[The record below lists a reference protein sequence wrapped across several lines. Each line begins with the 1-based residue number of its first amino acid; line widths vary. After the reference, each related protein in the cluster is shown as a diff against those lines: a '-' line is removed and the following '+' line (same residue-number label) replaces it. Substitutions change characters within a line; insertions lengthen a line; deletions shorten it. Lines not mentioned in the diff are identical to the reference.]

1 MSWKLPLVAVLALA
15 SFVSAQ
21 TMPSFN
27 HVVIVVEENEPY
39 SNIVGSSN
47 LPYVNS
53 LIQQYGLAT
62 NYYADGHYS
71 IPNYFVLTTGEQI
84 THDEGFSCAV
94 TVDNIIR
101 ELLPTGKTWKA
112 YAESLPYAG
121 YTGGNTGEYYKGHDP
136 FVYISDVKDTSQKYN
151 IVPLTQLSTDLAN
164 NALPNYA
171 FIIPNN
177 QSNGHD
183 CPPGMSGCTLAQK
196 LQYVDAWL
204 QSNVGPVIG
213 NAGFQKS
220 GVLFITWDESLD
232 TDTAYGGGHVATVV
246 VGSQVKPGYRA
257 STLYQHE
264 HLLRSTLEALG
275 IAHSFGS
282 ARYAKSMAE
291 FFGATTATSPGSIS
305 GVVGDSSSG
314 TGLANA
320 SVSYSGG
327 ATTCDAN
334 GNYTLSNV
342 PAGTVTVTASATGYQ
357 PSSQSLTVTSGANS
371 AANFQLTKAST
382 GNITGTVTNAS
393 TGGAVSGV
401 TVSTA
406 GLSTLTDTS
415 GNYTLANLVVG
426 SYSVTATKSGWG
438 TQTKTASVTAGTNT
452 TLNFALAASGEI
464 KGTITTS
471 TGAAVSGA
479 TVNFTGGVIATNKN
493 VTSSSTGT
501 YNSGWIPVGTY
512 TVTVSKSG
520 FTTQTVSVTI
530 TSGQIL
536 TQNFTLQ

>member
-1 MSWKLPLVAVLALA
+1 MCWKFPLVAVLAFSSFLA
-15 SFVSAQ
+15 AQ
-21 TMPSFN
+21 TMPSMN

-101 ELLPTGKTWKA
+101 ELIPTGKTWKA

-121 YTGGNTGEYYKGHDP
+121 YTGGSTGEYYKGHDP
-136 FVYISDVKDTSQKYN
+136 FAYISDVKDTSQKYN

-164 NALPNYA
+164 NALPNYS

-204 QSNVGPVIG
+204 QSNVGPVIA
-213 NAGFQKS
+213 NPGFQKS

-264 HLLRSTLEALG
+264 HLLRSALEALG
-275 IAHSFGS
+275 IGHYFGS

-291 FFGATTATSPGSIS
+291 FFGATAQTAGSIS
-305 GVVGDSSSG
+305 GVVSDATTG
-314 TGLANA
+314 TGIGSAT
-320 SVSYSGG
+320 VTYSGG
-327 ATTCDAN
+327 STTCDAS
-334 GNYTLSNV
+334 GNYVLNNV
-342 PAGTVTVTASATGYQ
+342 PAGTITVTASASGYQ
-357 PSSQSLTVTSGANS
+357 PSSQTLSVTSGANS
-371 AANFQLTKAST
+371 AANFQLNKAST
-382 GNITGTVTNAS
+382 GNIVGKVTNAS
-393 TGGAVSGV
+393 TGGAISGV

-406 GLSTLTDTS
+406 GVSALTDS
-415 GNYTLANLVVG
+415 NGNYALSNLVVG

-438 TQTKTASVTAGTNT
+438 MQTKTASVTAGANT
-452 TLNFALAASGEI
+452 TLDFTLAASGEI
-464 KGTITTS
+464 KGTITDS

-479 TVNFTGGVIATNKN
+479 TVNFNGGVIATNKT

-520 FTTQTVSVTI
+520 FTSQQVTVTI
-530 TSGQIL
+530 TAGQVL
-536 TQNFTLQ
+536 TQNFALK